1 MYLCMHIQC
10 NMCVF
15 SPSCRTVHA
24 VRWSTWAALA
34 RWAEHAWVWRS
45 RWSESG
51 DTSRGR
57 CVNEDERTDRCPAA
71 SPSPKTTPTTPYRYQ
86 RSLCAYMRYG
96 VIGWDFVY
104 FEDRNVTLWTLC
116 VSWLWSEV
124 YKCSA
129 MSCTVSHKWSSS
141 DLHEYISNGPSVSHS
156 HHASGPEGSSS
167 HKPALSGPRCNSR
180 PWVTVLLMIPHSA
193 ALCRFPAR
201 CVPAR
206 LQNGHLWSS
215 PAFLVHRFLFCS
227 LRCARRARRSLQMS
241 RTTAETRRLRSNH
254 SWRPNRLMQKKT
266 AGILKMWNLEK
277 PTWRTR
283 YIFIHKQTFPRTAF
297 LEKLE
302 VWKWYVKIIL
312 VLSNY

>member
-10 NMCVF
+10 NMRVF

-86 RSLCAYMRYG
+86 RSLCAYMRYV

-104 FEDRNVTLWTLC
+104 FEDRNMTLWTLC

-129 MSCTVSHKWSSS
+129 MSCTVLHEWSSS
-141 DLHEYISNGPSVSHS
+141 DLHEYISNGLSVSHS
-156 HHASGPEGSSS
+156 HHASGPEAPPLINLLCPCRAVIQGHESLCCWWF
-167 HKPALSGPRCNSR
+167 PTALHFAG
-180 PWVTVLLMIPHSA
+180 
-193 ALCRFPAR
+193 F
-201 CVPAR
+201 R
-206 LQNGHLWSS
+206 LA
-215 PAFLVHRFLFCS
+215 AFLPGFRMDICEALQRFLFIAS
-227 LRCARRARRSLQMS
+227 SSVPSDAQEEPGDLS
-241 RTTAETRRLRSNH
+241 RWAGRPQRHVAWGATTADDQTDWCRRKLQEY
-254 SWRPNRLMQKKT
+254 WRC
-266 AGILKMWNLEK
+266 GIWKSQLEK
-277 PTWRTR
+277 QGTHSYTNKH
-283 YIFIHKQTFPRTAF
+283 FQEQ
-297 LEKLE
+297 LS
-302 VWKWYVKIIL
+302 WKNLKYE
-312 VLSNY
+312 NNM